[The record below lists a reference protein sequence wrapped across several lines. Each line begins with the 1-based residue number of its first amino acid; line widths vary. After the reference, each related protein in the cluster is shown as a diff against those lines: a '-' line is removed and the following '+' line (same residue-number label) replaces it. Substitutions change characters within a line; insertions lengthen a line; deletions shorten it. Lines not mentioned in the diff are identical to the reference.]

1 MMFEQGPGTREGM
14 RPLEE
19 DYPKQRTKIKEEIT
33 GAKALRLG
41 KTS

>member
-19 DYPKQRTKIKEEIT
+19 DYSKQGTKIKEET
-33 GAKALRLG
+33 TRAKALRLG
-41 KTS
+41 KAA